1 MNRTL
6 LAVSIAILA
15 LPACTSAMNSAL
27 PPGRMNEA
35 GTIRPCH
42 RDHRDAQ
49 ACGNAIFNQTVIAQI
64 HTGQTLTDVRAIM
77 RHEAERRT
85 VDGSNESWGYITN
98 YNDKVMTW
106 IAFPDPKGSAV
117 TQHAWVRDLLVVT
130 ETSRERRIP
139 WVYFGSSSSAPSPA
153 GSPAG

>member
-1 MNRTL
+1 MKTTL
-6 LAVSIAILA
+6 LAISVASLT
-15 LPACTSAMNSAL
+15 LLGCTSAMNRAL
-27 PPGRMNEA
+27 PPGEMSQA
-35 GTIRPCH
+35 GAIRPCH

-49 ACGNAIFNQTVIAQI
+49 ACGNAIFNGTVIAQI

-106 IAFPDPKGSAV
+106 VAFTDRKVSSV
-117 TQHAWVRDLLVVT
+117 TQQPWVRD
-130 ETSRERRIP
+130 
-139 WVYFGSSSSAPSPA
+139 
-153 GSPAG
+153 

>member
-1 MNRTL
+1 MKRTL
-6 LAVSIAILA
+6 LAISVAVFTLSG
-15 LPACTSAMNSAL
+15 CTATMNSAL

-49 ACGNAIFNQTVIAQI
+49 ACGNAIFNEGVIAQI

-77 RHEAERRT
+77 RHDAERRT
-85 VDGSNESWGYITN
+85 VEGSNEAWGYITN

-106 IAFPDPKGSAV
+106 IEFTDRKVSAV
-117 TQHAWVRDLLVVT
+117 TKQPWVRD
-130 ETSRERRIP
+130 
-139 WVYFGSSSSAPSPA
+139 
-153 GSPAG
+153 

>member
-1 MNRTL
+1 MKR
-6 LAVSIAILA
+6 VILA
-15 LPACTSAMNSAL
+15 ISAAALTFVSCTTAMNSAL

-49 ACGNAIFNQTVIAQI
+49 ACGNALFNETVIGSI

-85 VDGSNESWGYITN
+85 VDGANESWGYITN
-98 YNDKVMTW
+98 YSDKVMTW
-106 IAFPDPKGSAV
+106 IAFTDRKV
-117 TQHAWVRDLLVVT
+117 TSITQQPWVRD
-130 ETSRERRIP
+130 
-139 WVYFGSSSSAPSPA
+139 
-153 GSPAG
+153 

>member
-1 MNRTL
+1 MKRL
-6 LAVSIAILA
+6 FAVSVTILA
-15 LPACTSAMNSAL
+15 LTGCTTAMNSAL

-49 ACGNAIFNQTVIAQI
+49 ACGNAIFNETVIAQI

-85 VDGSNESWGYITN
+85 VDGENEKWGYITN
-98 YNDKVMTW
+98 YDDKVMTW
-106 IAFPDPKGSAV
+106 ISFTDRKVSAV
-117 TQHAWVRDLLVVT
+117 TQQPWVRD
-130 ETSRERRIP
+130 
-139 WVYFGSSSSAPSPA
+139 
-153 GSPAG
+153 

>member
-6 LAVSIAILA
+6 LAVSLTILA
-15 LPACTSAMNSAL
+15 LTGCTSAMNSAL

-49 ACGNAIFNQTVIAQI
+49 ACGNAIFNETVIAQI

-77 RHEAERRT
+77 RHNAERRT
-85 VDGSNESWGYITN
+85 VEGTNESWGYITN
-98 YNDKVMTW
+98 YDNKQMTW
-106 IAFPDPKGSAV
+106 IAFTDRKVSAV
-117 TQHAWVRDLLVVT
+117 TMQPWVRD
-130 ETSRERRIP
+130 
-139 WVYFGSSSSAPSPA
+139 
-153 GSPAG
+153 

>member
-1 MNRTL
+1 MKT
-6 LAVSIAILA
+6 I
-15 LPACTSAMNSAL
+15 LPAIAVASAALFGCTSAMNTAL
-27 PPGRMNEA
+27 PPGHMNDA

-49 ACGNAIFNQTVIAQI
+49 ACGNAIFNETVIAQI

-98 YNDKVMTW
+98 YDNKVMTW
-106 IAFPDPKGSAV
+106 IAFTDRKVTSV
-117 TQHAWVRDLLVVT
+117 TQQPWLRD
-130 ETSRERRIP
+130 
-139 WVYFGSSSSAPSPA
+139 
-153 GSPAG
+153 

>member
-1 MNRTL
+1 MKRTI
-6 LAVSIAILA
+6 LAVSVAALTLA
-15 LPACTSAMNSAL
+15 GCTTAMNTAL
-27 PPGRMNEA
+27 PPGRMSDA
-35 GTIRPCH
+35 GIIRPCH

-49 ACGNAIFNQTVIAQI
+49 ACGNAIFNHKVIAEI

-106 IAFPDPKGSAV
+106 IAFTDRQVSSV
-117 TQHAWVRDLLVVT
+117 TQQPWVRD
-130 ETSRERRIP
+130 
-139 WVYFGSSSSAPSPA
+139 
-153 GSPAG
+153 

>member
-6 LAVSIAILA
+6 LAVSVAILT
-15 LPACTSAMNSAL
+15 LTGCTSAMNSAL

-49 ACGNAIFNQTVIAQI
+49 ACGNAIFNETVIAQI

-77 RHEAERRT
+77 RHNAERRS
-85 VDGSNESWGYITN
+85 VDGTNESWGYITN
-98 YNDKVMTW
+98 YDDKVMTW
-106 IAFPDPKGSAV
+106 IAFTDRKVSGV
-117 TQHAWVRDLLVVT
+117 TMQPWVRD
-130 ETSRERRIP
+130 
-139 WVYFGSSSSAPSPA
+139 
-153 GSPAG
+153 

>member
-1 MNRTL
+1 MKRTL
-6 LAVSIAILA
+6 LAASVAILA
-15 LPACTSAMNSAL
+15 LTGCTSAMNSAL

-35 GTIRPCH
+35 GSIRPCH

-49 ACGNAIFNQTVIAQI
+49 ACGNAIFNDGVIAQI

-77 RHEAERRT
+77 RHDAERRT

-106 IAFPDPKGSAV
+106 IAFTDRKVSGV
-117 TQHAWVRDLLVVT
+117 TVQPWVRD
-130 ETSRERRIP
+130 
-139 WVYFGSSSSAPSPA
+139 
-153 GSPAG
+153 